1 MRVEK
6 DVQGQGGLNMLLD
19 KGSFELLRCL
29 MTSKEPKTVTVIAKE
44 FQVSRRKIYYHLDK
58 INDALPENI
67 DKILTVPRQG
77 VLLSF
82 TQKRACQSLI
92 MRINTY
98 TYMMTASERRHLIIL
113 HICINNERVT
123 LEKLID
129 LTETSRNTVL
139 NDLNSIRDDL
149 QNSQYKVSL
158 QTTKQKGYFLRGAAL
173 GQVQYMH
180 KIYSHIFSNGSLGF
194 LEIIRKTI
202 SETDSDAKYGELKKL
217 FENQVPILERNLR
230 KKINQHELQ
239 LMFKTF
245 PLVLMS
251 CWNMQLSHS
260 EIEEVCRDL
269 SVIHARIEYKA
280 ALKLAEII
288 FEELSIQLN
297 AFETVTIALLFLS
310 YRKDSDE
317 HATSK
322 DWHYLK
328 KTVDACIVYFEELS
342 AFPLEQKEEL
352 AKALLSHAKAMLFR
366 KKYGILS
373 INPLTEQIKEKYPEV
388 FHFTKN
394 SAALLEESWKIE
406 LSDDDIAY
414 MAVHFGGALKNTG
427 SKSQKSSVYVVCD
440 EGLAVQK
447 LLIKQL
453 YQYIPEEDIKA
464 VFTTEQFKSIEEIVD
479 LGLLISTSPLET
491 ELPFIFVHPI
501 LTENDSAKI
510 GHSSYFQSGKF
521 PKFNDNLESLLSNYI
536 RDTSAVKECRRSILE
551 MMNKLS

>member
-1 MRVEK
+1 
-6 DVQGQGGLNMLLD
+6 
-19 KGSFELLRCL
+19 
-29 MTSKEPKTVTVIAKE
+29 
-44 FQVSRRKIYYHLDK
+44 
-58 INDALPENI
+58 
-67 DKILTVPRQG
+67 
-77 VLLSF
+77 
-82 TQKRACQSLI
+82 

-98 TYMMTASERRHLIIL
+98 TYMMTARERRYLIIL
-113 HICINNERVT
+113 YICINSERVT

-158 QTTKQKGYFLRGAAL
+158 QTTKQKGYFLRGATL
-173 GQVQYMH
+173 GRVQYMH

-194 LEIIRKTI
+194 LEIVQKTI
-202 SETDSDAKYGELKKL
+202 SETDSNAKYGNLKKL
-217 FENQVPILERNLR
+217 FENQVPVLEKNLG
-230 KKINQHELQ
+230 KKINKHELK
-239 LMFKTF
+239 LMIKTF

-251 CWNMQLSHS
+251 CWNMQLNHS
-260 EIEEVCRDL
+260 EVEEVCKDL

-288 FEELSIQLN
+288 LEELSLRLN
-297 AFETVTIALLFLS
+297 AFETVTIALLLLS

-328 KTVDACIVYFEELS
+328 KTIDACIAYFEEVS
-342 AFPLEQKEEL
+342 VCRLEQKEEL
-352 AKALLSHAKAMLFR
+352 SKALLSHAKAMLFR

-388 FHFTKN
+388 FCFTKN
-394 SAALLEESWKIE
+394 SVELLEESWKID
-406 LSDDDIAY
+406 LTDDDIAY
-414 MAVHFGGALKNTG
+414 IAVHFGGALKNTY
-427 SKSQKSSVYVVCD
+427 SRYQKSSVYVVCD

-453 YQYIPEEDIKA
+453 CQYIPEEDIKA
-464 VFTTEQFKSIEEIVD
+464 VFTTEQFKSIEEIID
-479 LGLLISTSPLET
+479 LGLLISTSRLET

-501 LTENDSAKI
+501 LTEDDSAKI
-510 GHSSYFQSGKF
+510 GNSSCFQLGKF
-521 PKFNDNLESLLSNYI
+521 SEFKENLEGILSNYI
-536 RDTSAVKECRRSILE
+536 REHSAVKECSRSILE
-551 MMNKLS
+551 MTSKILS